1 MSGSEERRPRH
12 SARVIVLDQSD
23 RVLLFEILDPVD
35 PKPPLWVTPGG
46 GVDEGEDLASAAARE
61 LREETG
67 LSVDPAELGPPVAVT
82 RGDWE
87 FRGTPL
93 YSEDWFFVLRTAAFE
108 PDDAQWTDLER
119 EVHRSWGWFD
129 GDRLA
134 AIERSVL
141 PAGLDG
147 LVRSLCRGERPAP
160 PVELP
165 WRVA

>member
-1 MSGSEERRPRH
+1 MSGSAARRARP
-12 SARVIVLDQSD
+12 SARVIVLDQAD

-46 GVDEGEDLASAAARE
+46 GVDEGEDLPTAAARE

-67 LSVDPAELGPPVAVT
+67 LSVDPNELGTPVAVT

-93 YSEDWFFVLRTAAFE
+93 YSENWFFVYRTEAFE

-119 EVHRSWGWFD
+119 EVHQSWGWFD
-129 GDRLA
+129 GDQLSA
-134 AIERSVL
+134 MESSVL
-141 PAGLDG
+141 PAGLDV
-147 LVRSLCRGERPAP
+147 LVRSLCGGERPAT

-165 WRVA
+165 WRVT